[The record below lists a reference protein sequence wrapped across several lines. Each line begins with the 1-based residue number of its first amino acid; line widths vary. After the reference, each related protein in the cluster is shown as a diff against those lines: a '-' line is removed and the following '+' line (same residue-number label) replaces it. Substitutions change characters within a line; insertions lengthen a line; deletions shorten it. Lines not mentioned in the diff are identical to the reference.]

1 VRRKELDHLAQGW
14 DPVLRRLELR
24 ATGSAAFSISANSE
38 VPSEVWLL
46 TRTRARRI
54 DRGFGVDAGSLH
66 RDGDTVSWSHD
77 GERRTARIP

>member
-1 VRRKELDHLAQGW
+1 
-14 DPVLRRLELR
+14 
-24 ATGSAAFSISANSE
+24 